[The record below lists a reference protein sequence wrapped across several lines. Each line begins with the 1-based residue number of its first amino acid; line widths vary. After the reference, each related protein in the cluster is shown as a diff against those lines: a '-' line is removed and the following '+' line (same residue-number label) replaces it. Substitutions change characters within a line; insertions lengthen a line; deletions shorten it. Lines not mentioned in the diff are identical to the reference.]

1 MRFLVFL
8 AAKQVPLWQDG
19 RFNLALTGMLLA
31 GVLLLG
37 ALIVAW
43 VGRSLKDDRKRG
55 VCSPEDQLSEFRTML
70 EAGELT
76 PQEFEIVKRKLGRKI
91 SNKDLDPSENSPQV
105 SPSLPDSSSIVAPED
120 DILKVFPPN
129 DQDIANS

>member
-8 AAKQVPLWQDG
+8 AAPQVPFWQDG
-19 RFNLALTGMLLA
+19 RFSLALTGMLLA

-37 ALIVAW
+37 AMVVAW
-43 VGRSLKDDRKRG
+43 VGRAFKDDRKRG
-55 VCSPEDQLSEFRTML
+55 ISSPEDQLSEFRTML

-91 SNKDLDPSENSPQV
+91 SNKEPAPSETPTSLT
-105 SPSLPDSSSIVAPED
+105 PSMPDSSSKEPSEGDTPRA
-120 DILKVFPPN
+120 FPTN
-129 DQDIANS
+129 NEDIAKS

>member
-1 MRFLVFL
+1 MRFLFFL
-8 AAKQVPLWQDG
+8 AAPQVPFWQDG
-19 RFNLALTGMLLA
+19 RFSLALTGMLLA

-37 ALIVAW
+37 AMIVAW
-43 VGRSLKDDRKRG
+43 VGRSFKDDRKRG

-91 SNKDLDPSENSPQV
+91 SSKDPAPSENPPETSSIPD
-105 SPSLPDSSSIVAPED
+105 SLPKEASLDGFP
-120 DILKVFPPN
+120 KVFPPN
-129 DQDIANS
+129 DEDVAKS

>member
-76 PQEFEIVKRKLGRKI
+76 PQEFDIVKRKLGRKI
-91 SNKDLDPSENSPQV
+91 SNKDLAPSEKPQQV
-105 SPSLPDSSSIVAPED
+105 TPSLPDSSPIVAPEG
-120 DILKVFPPN
+120 DIPKVFPPN
-129 DQDIANS
+129 DQDIAKS

>member
-1 MRFLVFL
+1 MRFLIFL
-8 AAKQVPLWQDG
+8 AAPQVPFWQDG
-19 RFNLALTGMLLA
+19 RCSLALTGMLLA

-43 VGRSLKDDRKRG
+43 VGRSFKDDRKRG
-55 VCSPEDQLSEFRTML
+55 VCSPEDQLSEFRNML

-91 SNKDLDPSENSPQV
+91 SSKDPAPSENTPEA
-105 SPSLPDSSSIVAPED
+105 SPSMPDSSPKDSSEGGFP
-120 DILKVFPPN
+120 KVFPPN
-129 DQDIANS
+129 DDDVPKS